1 MDNATSKAL
10 GLLRIGPGA
19 DVEGECNGFAEDLAT
34 VLHAKHPKVFD
45 VVDKLKGN
53 KLKLL
58 TRSRLRKQKSSFLWT

>member
-10 GLLRIGPGA
+10 GLLRIGSGA

-34 VLHAKHPKVFD
+34 VHAKHPKVFD
-45 VVDKLKGN
+45 VVDKPKGN

>member
-19 DVEGECNGFAEDLAT
+19 DVEGVCNGFGEDLAT
-34 VLHAKHPKVFD
+34 VLHAKDPKVFD

>member
-10 GLLRIGPGA
+10 GLLRIRPGA
-19 DVEGECNGFAEDLAT
+19 DVDGECIGVGEDLAT